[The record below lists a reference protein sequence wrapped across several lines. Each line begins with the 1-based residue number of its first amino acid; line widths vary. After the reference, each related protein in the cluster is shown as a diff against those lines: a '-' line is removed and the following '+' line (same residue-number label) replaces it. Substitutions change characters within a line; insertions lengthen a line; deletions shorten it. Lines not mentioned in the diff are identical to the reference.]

1 MTEVVLDGVSKHY
14 AEMVAVDRVSLR
26 IPAGQ
31 FVALL
36 GPSGC
41 GKTTTLR
48 MVAGFVDATQG
59 RITIGG
65 RDVTQLP
72 PWRRNTGLVFQNYAL
87 FPHRTVAQ
95 NVGFGLQMRGIPR
108 AEAAARVATALQ
120 RVKLQELADRLPKQL
135 SGGQQ
140 QRVALARALVIEPD
154 VLLLDE
160 PLSNLDARLRL
171 EMRTEIRA
179 LQRALELTAI
189 FVTHDQEEAFAIADI
204 VAVMHRGQVEQVG
217 TPAEIYE
224 TPSTRFVAEFTGV
237 HNLLPGRVT
246 APGRFE
252 TTDGLGLACTASR
265 PLGSLLGVR
274 PERLALLPAGATAD
288 NAVAG
293 QVVSLAY
300 LGAVAEAEVQ
310 LPSGPRLLARL
321 PAHQAAVLAM
331 GATVT
336 LGWPASASLLL
347 EDAHG

>member
-1 MTEVVLDGVSKHY
+1 MTEVVLDQVSKHY

-26 IPAGQ
+26 IPSGQ

-48 MVAGFVDATQG
+48 MVAGFVEATQG

-95 NVGFGLQMRGIPR
+95 NVAFGLQMRGVAK
-108 AEAAARVATALQ
+108 AEAARRVDAALR
-120 RVKLQELADRLPKQL
+120 RVKLHELAERLPKQL

-179 LQRALELTAI
+179 LQRALDLTAI

-204 VAVMHRGQVEQVG
+204 VAVMNRGRVEQLG

-224 TPSTRFVAEFTGV
+224 TPATRFVAEFTGV
-237 HNLLPGRVT
+237 HNLLPGRVV
-246 APGRFE
+246 APGRFV
-252 TTDGLGLACTASR
+252 TADGLQVACAPAGHGTV
-265 PLGSLLGVR
+265 LGVR
-274 PERLALLPAGATAD
+274 PERLALLHEVGAAE
-288 NAVAG
+288 NSAKGEVVA
-293 QVVSLAY
+293 LAY
-300 LGAVAEAEVQ
+300 LGAVTEVEVQ
-310 LPSGPRLLARL
+310 VATGPRLLARL
-321 PAHQAAVLAM
+321 PAHAAAGLVQ
-331 GATVT
+331 GGTVT
-336 LGWPASASLLL
+336 LGWPAAASLLL
-347 EDAHG
+347 EEAHG